1 MEKEKPYKCDICGKR
16 YKNLNGLK
24 YVSCIE
30 SYWRTSTNIFK
41 HRQHSPPCNPDLKLN
56 SHMAA
61 VGLGLGVNTGLP
73 GIGEEGMM

>member
-1 MEKEKPYKCDICGKR
+1 LVIRLSETSADIP
-16 YKNLNGLK
+16 
-24 YVSCIE
+24 
-30 SYWRTSTNIFK
+30 K

-61 VGLGLGVNTGLP
+61 VGLGLGVNAGLP

>member
-1 MEKEKPYKCDICGKR
+1 MRYLWQEIQEFEWIEICKYFPDDYGTSADI
-16 YKNLNGLK
+16 
-24 YVSCIE
+24 S
-30 SYWRTSTNIFK
+30 K

-61 VGLGLGVNTGLP
+61 VGLGLGVNAGLP

>member
-1 MEKEKPYKCDICGKR
+1 MRHLWQEIQELEWFEICKYFREYHGISADI
-16 YKNLNGLK
+16 
-24 YVSCIE
+24 S
-30 SYWRTSTNIFK
+30 K

-61 VGLGLGVNTGLP
+61 VGLGLGVNAGLP